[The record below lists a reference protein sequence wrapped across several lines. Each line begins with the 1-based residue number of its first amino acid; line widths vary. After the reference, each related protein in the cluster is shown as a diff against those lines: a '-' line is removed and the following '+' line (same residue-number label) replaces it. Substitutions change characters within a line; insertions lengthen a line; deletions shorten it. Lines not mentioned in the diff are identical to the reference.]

1 MSAQFFGLAA
11 SGTQIIAVKGTI
23 RLSGIL
29 LRDFEGAAGA
39 LSAVQIGRIEVL
51 AGEFPGNIDQVTLN
65 ANGWDIYREGVD
77 ELPELSRSGNYDRF
91 IEALRIFQD
100 VLADTNGTPGDQ
112 YFSAE
117 HDTIYGGVSPQ
128 DCTQAQLQRLEEL
141 GWYPDGSTGSNF
153 YYFT

>member
-1 MSAQFFGLAA
+1 MSAQFFGLATA
-11 SGTQIIAVKGTI
+11 GSSIIAVKGTI

-77 ELPELSRSGNYDRF
+77 ELPPLSVSGDYDRF
-91 IEALRIFQD
+91 IEALNIFRA
-100 VLADTNGTPGDQ
+100 VIASTGGDSSDH
-112 YFSAE
+112 YFAAE
-117 HDTIYGGVSPQ
+117 HDTIYGGVSPE

-141 GWYPDGSTGSNF
+141 GWSPDSSTGTGF